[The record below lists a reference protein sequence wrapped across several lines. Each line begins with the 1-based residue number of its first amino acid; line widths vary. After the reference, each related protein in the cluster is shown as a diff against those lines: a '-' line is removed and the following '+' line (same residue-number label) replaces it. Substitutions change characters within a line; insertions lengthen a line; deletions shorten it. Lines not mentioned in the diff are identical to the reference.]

1 MSHSLRAFVPPVSL
15 PTIKRRRVLSSPTSA
30 LKSPAAVGLATV
42 LATTIYATPLAV
54 HAQEAPTVPVQ
65 PAPPLQTL
73 PATPSLL
80 DLEDVLTAGERI
92 RVQSRLNKVYN
103 TSGFHISILTQ
114 SEATAPGRRIQS
126 VFPQDE
132 RSVLI
137 VAEPS
142 SPNLLRFRV
151 GEEVKKKLPPSF
163 WNELANRYGNSFYVR
178 DKGAD
183 TSLLETISAIE
194 QCALPSATICKFVP
208 GISNDQL
215 FVSLCC
221 AAFAGF
227 IAGAV
232 SRTGGSTFS
241 ARYVALFSPLWG
253 IFFVSFAL
261 GPVVARIP
269 GLSWQLAA
277 VLASFMAPALV
288 VWAWI
293 PIGIGP
299 PGDKAS

>member
-1 MSHSLRAFVPPVSL
+1 MRRSIGAFVPSGSL
-15 PTIKRRRVLSSPTSA
+15 PTFERQRVLSPPICA
-30 LKSPAAVGLATV
+30 LKPPASISLATII
-42 LATTIYATPLAV
+42 ATAICATPFTV
-54 HAQEAPTVPVQ
+54 FPQEAPSVSVSQ
-65 PAPPLQTL
+65 PPPLETA
-73 PATPSLL
+73 PSTPSLL
-80 DLEDVLTAGERI
+80 DLEEVLTSGERV

-142 SPNLLRFRV
+142 SPNLLRFRI
-151 GEEVKKKLPPSF
+151 GDDVKKKLPPSF

-178 DKGAD
+178 ENGAD

-215 FVSLCC
+215 FVSLSC

-227 IAGAV
+227 IAGAA
-232 SRTGGSTFS
+232 SRTGGAKFN

-253 IFFVSFAL
+253 IFFVSFAV
-261 GPVVARIP
+261 GPVLARIS
-269 GLSWQLAA
+269 GLSWQLA
-277 VLASFMAPALV
+277 VVVASFLAPALI

-299 PGDKAS
+299 PGGKAS